1 MSDEARLAAEGRM
14 QTWKG
19 HDLMEE
25 DVPAGEQ
32 LCYDGAYQLFD
43 TLTEADEDELD
54 TAARMV
60 KDAFKISDYAEE
72 QQGYD
77 KEREEQLYNQSTR
90 LLKEARDQVGLKWK
104 PMEER
109 GNGWWKDFRRDDY
122 TSLFSNLYKELEKE
136 QNSKLAA
143 ISSTYRHFRAM
154 IAHNEDNWDKV
165 KEQLTPHYRKFDKN
179 SEQNPK
185 SC

>member
-19 HDLMEE
+19 HDLMEG

-72 QQGYD
+72 QQGND
-77 KEREEQLYNQSTR
+77 RKREEQLYNQSTR

-104 PMEER
+104 PIEQR
-109 GNGWWKDFRRDDY
+109 GNGWWIAFRRDD
-122 TSLFSNLYKELEKE
+122 TKNLVKNLYGELKREH
-136 QNSKLAA
+136 NSRIKAA
-143 ISSTYRHFRAM
+143 KSTYRHIRAM
-154 IAHNEDNWDKV
+154 LAHNKDN
-165 KEQLTPHYRKFDKN
+165 
-179 SEQNPK
+179 
-185 SC
+185 